1 MSKPFRGCGVNVRQK
16 ISWLGLIIFI
26 LAIAIGCQSQE
37 SKPKEQDLM
46 HVKSIKGDDSKKII
60 LLVTDSLMA
69 GAIDK
74 GISQNELPTFQFLIE
89 HGQYY
94 KNMVSSFPTM
104 SVTIDSSLVTGE
116 YPNGHHVPGLTWYS
130 SDEKKVINYGT
141 GPMEVIKHG
150 VDPVLVDALI
160 NLNGKHLNP
169 HLLTIYEELAQ
180 KGLKSGSING
190 LIYRG
195 MSDHK
200 LSSPPWIQG
209 PTSLPSEVKVK
220 GPDYFAL
227 GSLSDPLQGIK
238 SLSDGLT
245 SRLGLNNSFSIEMIQ
260 YLINENKLP
269 DFSYVYLPDLDQKL
283 HKKGPSDIKGV
294 KELDRQLNSLLK
306 TFGSPEKALSKA
318 IFIIAGDSGMTQILP
333 AEKNPVIDLPSIFG
347 DYDVLRPGEAV
358 TPNTEIVLAVNETM
372 AYVYTLQAG
381 QSLRD
386 IANLV
391 KADPRID
398 FVSWKENGWIYA
410 IQGKTA
416 KELKYKAKGSIID
429 PYKQTWTIEQ
439 DTEVLDLKMTTNQ
452 TLEYGQYPDVLQRL
466 SGALFSHKGPF
477 LVVTAKPG
485 YELADKSSPLHKGGG
500 GHGSI
505 RKDESLIPL
514 IICGTDQRPEY
525 LRIVDLKSFLL
536 KLLIDEKKS

>member
-1 MSKPFRGCGVNVRQK
+1 MRQK
-16 ISWLGLIIFI
+16 ISRLGLIIFI
-26 LAIAIGCQSQE
+26 FAIAFGCQNQG

-46 HVKSIKGDDSKKII
+46 HVKSIQGDQSKKII
-60 LLVTDSLMA
+60 LLLIDSLMA
-69 GAIDK
+69 GAIDE
-74 GISQNELPTFQFLIE
+74 GIRQNELPTFQFLIE

-94 KNMVSSFPTM
+94 KDMVSSFPTM
-104 SVTIDSSLVTGE
+104 SVTIDSSLITGK
-116 YPNGHHVPGLTWYS
+116 YPNSHHVPGLTWYS
-130 SDEKKVINYGT
+130 TEEKKVINYGT

-150 VDPVLVDALI
+150 VDPVLVDGLI

-169 HLLTIYEELAQ
+169 HLPTIYEELAEH
-180 KGLKSGSING
+180 GLKSGSING

-195 MSDHK
+195 MSNHT
-200 LSSPPWIQG
+200 LSIPPWIQG

-227 GSLSDPLQGIK
+227 GSLSNPLQGIK
-238 SLSDGLT
+238 NLSDGLT

-294 KELDRQLNSLLK
+294 KELDRQLQSLLK
-306 TFGSPEKALSKA
+306 SYGSPEKALSKA

-347 DYDVLRPGEAV
+347 DYQVLRQGEAV
-358 TPNTEIVLAVNETM
+358 TEETEIVLAVNETM
-372 AYVYTLQAG
+372 AYVYALQSS

-386 IANLV
+386 IAKLL

-410 IQGKTA
+410 VQGKTA
-416 KELKYKAKGSIID
+416 KELKYKAKGNIID
-429 PYKQTWTIEQ
+429 PYKQAWTIEQ
-439 DTEVLDLKMTTNQ
+439 DTEVLDLKIANHA
-452 TLEYGQYPDVLQRL
+452 LEYGQYPDVLQRL
-466 SGALFSHKGPF
+466 SGALHSHKGQF

-485 YELADKSSPLHKGGG
+485 YELADRSSPLHKGGG

-514 IICGTDQRPEY
+514 IICGTEQKPEY

-536 KLLIDEKKS
+536 KLLLDTNDANQSVK